1 MKRLISGVL
10 NKVQGTVKLFNDNQS
25 AQKMAHNPV
34 FHNRS
39 KHIAIRHHFIRD
51 AVKEEQVALE
61 YLNTEK
67 MIADIMTKALP
78 KVKHYFRMNALRITL
93 A

>member
-1 MKRLISGVL
+1 MKKLISELL

-34 FHNRS
+34 SHNRT
-39 KHIAIRHHFIRD
+39 KHIAIRHHFITD
-51 AVKEEQVALE
+51 AVKEEKVALE

-78 KVKHYFRMNALRITL
+78 KVKHYFCINVLGITL
-93 A
+93 V